1 LQRSAKKPRPL
12 KSPFGRAARDRTASC
27 AFALARLVRP
37 RADSRVRTNRSS
49 AFGSSLTEQARQ
61 PAAEPLNS
69 PLCQQYDPRT
79 LGEIPMFKRIEV
91 ETEEHLLK
99 LVASAKEH
107 LSKSI
112 NNVRYPDD
120 LRNEEGLSEWKD
132 KYKMIDKL
140 NKSLLSHISNKD
152 GVYALYILN
161 GNNNWEI
168 QYVGQTKSKT
178 ARQRIRSHIVWR
190 NKNTK
195 SGKITGSKFDEVQ
208 KIILSGKK
216 LSFSFVEIHPAPLRH
231 YVEETLIKD
240 LQPPWNLHGMIKN
253 KA

>member
-1 LQRSAKKPRPL
+1 
-12 KSPFGRAARDRTASC
+12 
-27 AFALARLVRP
+27 
-37 RADSRVRTNRSS
+37 
-49 AFGSSLTEQARQ
+49 
-61 PAAEPLNS
+61 
-69 PLCQQYDPRT
+69 
-79 LGEIPMFKRIEV
+79 MFKRIEV

-99 LVASAKEH
+99 LVASAKDH

-112 NNVRYPDD
+112 NKVHYPDD
-120 LRNEEGLSEWKD
+120 LRDEVSIAEWKD
-132 KYKMIDKL
+132 KYKIIDKM
-140 NKSLLSHISNKD
+140 NKSLLSNISSKD

-168 QYVGQTKSKT
+168 QYVGQTQSKT
-178 ARQRIRSHIVWR
+178 ARQRIRSHIIWR

-208 KIILSGKK
+208 EIILSGKK
-216 LSFSFVEIHPAPLRH
+216 LGFSFVEIHPAPLRH

-240 LQPPWNLHGMIKN
+240 LHPLWNLHGMIKN